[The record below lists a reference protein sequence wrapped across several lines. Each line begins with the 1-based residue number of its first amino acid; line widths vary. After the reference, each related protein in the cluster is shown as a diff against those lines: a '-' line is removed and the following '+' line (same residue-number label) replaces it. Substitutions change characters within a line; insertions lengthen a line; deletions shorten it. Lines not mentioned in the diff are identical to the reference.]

1 MAKSNINA
9 LRKTILPETKE
20 MEAYLQIG
28 YPDMS
33 VEKAKTIIK
42 ERRENPA
49 LWPYTMVEK
58 AEAFLAAYSSSPI
71 AVSPK
76 APMQK
81 LEVHNN

>member
-1 MAKSNINA
+1 MVKSNTIA
-9 LRKTILPETKE
+9 PRKTILPNTKE

-33 VEKAKTIIK
+33 VEKANLIIK

-58 AEAFLAAYSSSPI
+58 AEAFLAAYSGTPI
-71 AVSPK
+71 AVSTK

-81 LEVHNN
+81 LEVHNI